1 MHLKVMLPVLVAFVV
16 AVVGSS
22 AVDAQE
28 FAGCPIV
35 DDKGANV
42 TFLPNLFNCSTFY
55 MCSQGLPVL
64 MECPRGLRFNHAL
77 NVCDN
82 PWKTACI
89 ELPLPA
95 PKPPSTEAPVVAEKI
110 VTTKTVKEVY
120 EPVDETA
127 W

>member
-1 MHLKVMLPVLVAFVV
+1 MHRKVMLPVLVAFVV

-22 AVDAQE
+22 AVKAQE

-42 TFLPNLFNCSTFY
+42 TFLPNPYNCTTFY
-55 MCSQGLPVL
+55 MCAQGLPVL
-64 MECPRGLRFNHAL
+64 MECPGDLRFNHAL

-89 ELPLPA
+89 ELPLPE
-95 PKPPSTEAPVVAEKI
+95 PELPTTEAPVVTEKI
-110 VTTKTVKEVY
+110 VITKTVKEVY
-120 EPVDETA
+120 QPVDDTA
-127 W
+127 